1 MNMQP
6 QTKVRFAGR
15 MYLLGLLTF
24 PLFFVVNYIFNHHRD
39 WLAWLP
45 SDRPMY
51 TLAILL
57 PFGTLLPTLALG
69 WFIRHQGSNRRAF
82 GATLRWRDL
91 LLAGLG
97 LGLGLVNLYFAVWPT
112 LAQEPNALGL
122 GIHLFI
128 WLLVASISE
137 VMVFIGVVFH
147 ATEALVRQAWRGRG
161 SRFIGAVSAVLVSS
175 VAFGFFHF
183 SYYPP
188 WDTWYWVVFLTPIW
202 LMASTFYALT
212 RSLVATVMFNN
223 ILAIVGF
230 VRNGQTVAGSN
241 GLGLALDVLFMVAV
255 IVIVATMSTP
265 KKVGVPAWARS

>member
-1 MNMQP
+1 MHQP
-6 QTKVRFAGR
+6 PPTRVDSRI
-15 MYLLGLLTF
+15 YWLGLLTF
-24 PLFFVVNYIFNHHRD
+24 PLFFVINYIFNHYRE

-45 SDRPMY
+45 DDRPMY

-57 PFGTLLPTLALG
+57 PFGTLLPALVLG
-69 WFIRHQGSNRRAF
+69 WFIRRQDGNRRAF
-82 GATLRWRDL
+82 GATLGWRDL
-91 LLAGLG
+91 PLALIGIGLG
-97 LGLGLVNLYFAVWPT
+97 LANLYLAVWPT
-112 LAQEPNALGL
+112 LAQDPQALDLGL
-122 GIHLFI
+122 HLFI

-147 ATEALVRQAWRGRG
+147 ATEALVRQRWLGRSG
-161 SRFIGAVSAVLVSS
+161 RFIGAVSAILVSS
-175 VAFGFFHF
+175 VAFGLFHF

-188 WDTWYWVVFLTPIW
+188 WDTWYWVIFLTPIW

-241 GLGLALDVLFMVAV
+241 LLGLALDLIF
-255 IVIVATMSTP
+255 IVAAMSASRKT
-265 KKVGVPAWARS
+265 VAPALAQS

>member
-45 SDRPMY
+45 TDRPMY

-57 PFGTLLPTLALG
+57 PFGTLLPTLVLG
-69 WFIRHQGSNRRAF
+69 WFIRRYDGNRRAF
-82 GATLRWRDL
+82 GATWRWRDL
-91 LLAGLG
+91 LMAVIGLG
-97 LGLGLVNLYFAVWPT
+97 LGLGNLYLAVWPT
-112 LAQEPNALGL
+112 LAQDPNALGL

-147 ATEALVRQAWRGRG
+147 ATEALVRQWWPGRG
-161 SRFIGAVSAVLVSS
+161 SRFIGAVSAILVSS
-175 VAFGFFHF
+175 VAFGLFHF

-188 WDTWYWVVFLTPIW
+188 WDTWYWVIFLTPIW

-212 RSLVATVMFNN
+212 RSLVATIMFNN
-223 ILAIVGF
+223 VLAVVGF

-241 GLGLALDVLFMVAV
+241 LLGLALDLIFIVAV
-255 IVIVATMSTP
+255 IAIVAAMSAP
-265 KKVGVPAWARS
+265 KKVGAPVLARS